1 MFLFWF
7 GIGFQQLTG
16 ARVMMINSSQLQ
28 SSSSSILIIERRRV
42 TLCHR
47 IIVVRRLRISEQ
59 RILWSVVNNVNTAQ
73 RWRQ

>member
-7 GIGFQQLTG
+7 GIGFQQVTG

-28 SSSSSILIIERRRV
+28 SSSSSILIIERCRV

-59 RILWSVVNNVNTAQ
+59 RILWSVLNNVNTAQ